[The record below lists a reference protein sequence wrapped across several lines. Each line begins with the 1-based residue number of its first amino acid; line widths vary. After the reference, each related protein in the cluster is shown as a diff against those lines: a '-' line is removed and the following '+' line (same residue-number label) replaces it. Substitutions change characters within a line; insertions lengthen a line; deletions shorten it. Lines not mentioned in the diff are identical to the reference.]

1 MATFGADLK
10 ALVDL
15 AKEDLRYVT
24 MMSIQDVLEGAQT
37 TQRGITQGAESFEVG
52 KIPVGLTSDLVN
64 SLSVEGSTGPDAY
77 ITAITGMALGDVLT
91 FEWTA
96 PYAARIEFGFTGTD
110 SLGRSYDLAGRFFIG
125 ANAAKFEQFVQ
136 ARAAEVRK

>member
-1 MATFGADLK
+1 MATFAADLR

-15 AKEDLRYVT
+15 AKEDLRYVA

-37 TQRGITQGAESFEVG
+37 TQRGITQGAEAFEVG

-64 SLSVEGSTGPDAY
+64 SLTVEGSTGPDAY
-77 ITAITGMALGDVLT
+77 VTAIVGMAHGDVMT
-91 FEWTA
+91 FEWTV

-110 SLGRSYDLAGRFFIG
+110 ELGRNYDVPGRFFIG
-125 ANAAKFEQFVQ
+125 TNAAKFPQFVE

>member
-1 MATFGADLK
+1 MASFSADLR
-10 ALVDL
+10 AMVDL
-15 AKEDLRYVT
+15 AKEDLRYVAKQA
-24 MMSIQDVLEGAQT
+24 IQDVLEGAQT

-64 SLSVEGSTGPDAY
+64 SLSVDGSTGPEAY
-77 ITAITGMALGDVLT
+77 VTAIAGMELGDVLT

-96 PYAARIEFGFTGTD
+96 PHAMPIEYGWTTSAGTIVP
-110 SLGRSYDLAGRFFIG
+110 GRFFVG
-125 ANAAKFEQFVQ
+125 ANAAKFPQFVE

>member
-1 MATFGADLK
+1 MASFSADLR
-10 ALVDL
+10 AMVDL
-15 AKEDLRYVT
+15 AKEDLRYVAT
-24 MMSIQDVLEGAQT
+24 QAIQDVLEGAQT

-64 SLSVEGSTGPDAY
+64 SLSIDGSTGPQAY
-77 ITAITGMALGDVLT
+77 VTAIAGMELGDVLT

-96 PYAARIEFGFTGTD
+96 PYAMAIEYGWTTSKGT
-110 SLGRSYDLAGRFFIG
+110 LVPGRFFVG
-125 ANAAKFEQFVQ
+125 TNAAKFPQFVE

>member
-1 MATFGADLK
+1 MASFSADLR
-10 ALVDL
+10 AMVDL
-15 AKEDLRYVT
+15 AKEDLRYVAKQA
-24 MMSIQDVLEGAQT
+24 IQDVLEGAQT

-64 SLSVEGSTGPDAY
+64 SLSIDGSTGPQAY
-77 ITAITGMALGDVLT
+77 VTAVAGMELGDVLT

-96 PYAARIEFGFTGTD
+96 PYAMAIEYGWTTSKGT
-110 SLGRSYDLAGRFFIG
+110 LVPGRFFVG
-125 ANAAKFEQFVQ
+125 ANAAKFPQFVE